1 MKAAT
6 TVRRRLSVLAQ
17 SVNLQDMLKVEVF
30 LRLAQGRLRCDW
42 QVSTTGE
49 AHLLLVGGDEA
60 TTIPGL
66 LDDPVSQLQLVDGP
80 GAPFDGQ
87 QVLTRP
93 LQYDAFVDALLAV
106 EDKLLPK
113 SPSAAPAPIVPVTA
127 GRLAAGG
134 RRPWATGRFRLSRWP
149 SAVLLQP
156 HRYGVRLAT
165 FLSVRPVTL
174 DELARLCNVDSA
186 ECAKFVDAM
195 GHAGLLSVAA
205 RVAPPSRAVQAASGV
220 PGERG
225 EAPGV
230 ATAADGSLVSRL
242 RRTLGI
248 SNKGSA

>member
-1 MKAAT
+1 MTSAT

-17 SVNLQDMLKVEVF
+17 SMNVQDMLKVEVF

-49 AHLLLVGGDEA
+49 AHLLLVGGDEP

-80 GAPFDGQ
+80 GTSFPASPADGHR
-87 QVLTRP
+87 VLTRP
-93 LQYDAFVDALLAV
+93 LQYEAFVDALLAV

-113 SPSAAPAPIVPVTA
+113 LPAAAPAPMVPVTA
-127 GRLAAGG
+127 GG
-134 RRPWATGRFRLSRWP
+134 RQPWATGSFRLSRWP
-149 SAVLLQP
+149 SAGLLQS

-174 DELARLCNVDSA
+174 DELARLCNVDRA
-186 ECAKFVDAM
+186 ECVKFVDAM

-205 RVAPPSRAVQAASGV
+205 RVAPQSRRMPAAAGA
-220 PGERG
+220 PGERAA
-225 EAPGV
+225 AP
-230 ATAADGSLVSRL
+230 AADAGLVSRL

-248 SNKGSA
+248 SHKGSA